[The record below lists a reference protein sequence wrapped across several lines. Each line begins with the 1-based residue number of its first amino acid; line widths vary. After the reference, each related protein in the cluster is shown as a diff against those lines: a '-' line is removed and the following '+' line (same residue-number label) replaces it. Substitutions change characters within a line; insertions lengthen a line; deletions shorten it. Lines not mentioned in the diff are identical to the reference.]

1 MSQRTSVLPRV
12 SQFGEPSRHAGTLST
27 RPAEPIRLRRRC
39 KQTTAIGKELL
50 QKGRQKLRK
59 KICQH
64 LAVARQGAPPA
75 EVGKSSVGSMLT
87 PLIGKRG
94 RWRKRGTPRRIHR
107 PGDRILLI
115 FCLACHSNS
124 SRFRIACPVNRLTGS
139 RPPLRA
145 TPVVRASP
153 ALLMTGAALLPR
165 YRRGIGPR
173 QICR

>member
-1 MSQRTSVLPRV
+1 MPAHCPHVRLSQSASAGVVNGRP
-12 SQFGEPSRHAGTLST
+12 PSERSFF
-27 RPAEPIRLRRRC
+27 RR
-39 KQTTAIGKELL
+39 G
-50 QKGRQKLRK
+50 GRNLEKN
-59 KICQH
+59 ICHH

-139 RPPLRA
+139 RRPLRA

-165 YRRGIGPR
+165 YRRGTGPR
-173 QICR
+173 QICC